1 MNQQNIQTSGDENK
15 RNVCRGKKAM
25 MKWNG
30 TKYLLLYGQKTTN
43 FSGLFRH
50 KVNGLTD
57 ETFKDEIIEIPCVR
71 LKIIFDLTEKW

>member
-1 MNQQNIQTSGDENK
+1 MDK
-15 RNVCRGKKAM
+15 
-25 MKWNG
+25 
-30 TKYLLLYGQKTTN
+30 KTTN

-57 ETFKDEIIEIPCVR
+57 ETFKDEIIEMPCVR